1 MKKKFTLTNILKNL
15 FSFCALL
22 LIGNVTTAQV
32 NCNPTVL
39 YSEDFGTGTTATSS
53 SDVLVS
59 GLTYQADGDL
69 TAEGVYRVIN
79 NTQQK
84 PEWHLSAD
92 HTTGGTANG
101 KMLVVNGQA
110 EKFFQ
115 HTISNTRGFVPGN
128 YTVSMYVMNIDVTGV
143 CSPDPLLPVMTFTVE
158 YLAENNTW
166 VSLSGSPYTA
176 LPVYQ
181 TVNPTWK
188 NESSSFIL
196 PNLNGFFPTQ
206 IRIILGDGTK
216 GGCGNDFA
224 MDDLSFSVCEEGGIT
239 PVTLI
244 NFSAHAKGNGVSI
257 DWSTSQELNNDYFQV
272 ERSADGSSNWSVV
285 ATVNG
290 AGNSQVAK
298 KYNAFDASP
307 LAGVNYYRLK
317 QVDNDGKSSYSNTVA
332 VKMQLQKTAISVVA
346 NPFYN
351 TLTVNFSSPTSE
363 MVTARLIDVT
373 GKQIATQNWSVN
385 SGTSR
390 KDFSNLS
397 GLQHGMYILS
407 VVNNSGEIL
416 FNGKVI
422 KQ

>member
-1 MKKKFTLTNILKNL
+1 MKKNFTLFKIFSNL
-15 FSFCALL
+15 FLLFALIL
-22 LIGNVTTAQV
+22 LGNATIAQV
-32 NCNPTVL
+32 NCNPKVL

-53 SDVLVS
+53 PDVLVS

-84 PEWHLSAD
+84 PEWQSSAD
-92 HTTGGTANG
+92 HTGNANG

-115 HTISNTRGFVPGN
+115 RTIINGTGFEPGN
-128 YTVSMYVMNIDVTGV
+128 YSVSMYVMNIDVTGV
-143 CSPDPLLPVMTFTVE
+143 CSPDPLLPIMTFTVE
-158 YLAENNTW
+158 YLSGNNTW

-176 LPVYQ
+176 APVNQ
-181 TVNPTWK
+181 TVSPTWIK
-188 NESSSFIL
+188 EGSSFTL
-196 PNLNGFFPTQ
+196 PDLNGFFPTQ
-206 IRIILGDGTK
+206 IRITLGDGTQ

-224 MDDLSFSVCEEGGIT
+224 MDDLNFSVCEEGGIT
-239 PVTLI
+239 PVTLT

-332 VKMQLQKTAISVVA
+332 VKMQLQKTAISVIA

-351 TLTVNFSSPTSE
+351 TLTVNFISPTSE
-363 MVTARLIDVT
+363 MVTARIIDVT
-373 GKQIATQNWSVN
+373 GKQIAAQNWSVN

-390 KDFSNLS
+390 KDFNNLS

-407 VVNNSGEIL
+407 IVNNSGEIL